1 MSQMTNSH
9 FYPSSFSVL
18 YRGSVKDLRGPTDL
32 SSKDGNVPGVIFD
45 YSDAYS
51 VFDWGRMPDLL
62 SKKGHALALIAAD
75 WFEKIE
81 RPDTW
86 KEFSRTPDA
95 TALRKGNRF
104 GANFNELGEEL
115 QKSGL
120 RTHYIGMLQEASS
133 EREMSPGALRPLAL
147 SDLQK
152 PARHLAVRQVSVV
165 KPAMQTVL
173 GRAVPDYLP
182 TRNAPA
188 PRLIPLEVIF
198 RFSCPQGSS
207 LYERVA
213 RDPGYMASI
222 GFGDFKV
229 AEGEKWDF
237 PVLELFTKLETTD
250 RPLTLT
256 EALAISGLSGAQM
269 QRLLLKTA
277 WVAGWLKSICGRAG
291 VELADGK
298 LEWALLENG
307 DVMLVDAVGPD
318 ELRLLKNGVQL
329 SKEFLRNFYRE
340 TSWYQAVN
348 RAKELGRSHGVAEWK
363 KLAAEQPPVLS
374 PRHKELA
381 THLYMALA
389 NQLTGRQWF
398 PQAMTLDQVVQG
410 IQELSTAKTL

>member
-1 MSQMTNSH
+1 MNSH
-9 FYPSSFSVL
+9 FYPSSFSVA

-32 SSKDGNVPGVIFD
+32 ASKDGTVPGVVFD
-45 YSDAYS
+45 YSEAYS

-75 WFEKIE
+75 WFEKLE
-81 RPDTW
+81 RPETW

-104 GANFNELGEEL
+104 GASFNELGEEL

-120 RTHYIGMLQEASS
+120 RTHYVGMLQEASS
-133 EREMSPGALRPLAL
+133 EREMTPGPLRPLAL

-165 KPAMQTVL
+165 KPAMQSVL
-173 GRAVPDYLP
+173 GRSIPDYLP

-188 PRLIPLEVIF
+188 PRLIPLEVVF

-207 LYERVA
+207 LLERVQ

-229 AEGEKWDF
+229 SENEKWEF

-269 QRLLLKTA
+269 QKLLLKTA
-277 WVAGWLKSICGRAG
+277 WVAGWLKSVCSKAG

-298 LEWALLENG
+298 LEWAVLESG
-307 DVMLVDAVGPD
+307 DVMLVDAIGPD
-318 ELRLLKNGVQL
+318 ELRLLKDGVQL
-329 SKEFLRNFYRE
+329 SKEFLRNFYRN
-340 TSWYQAVN
+340 TTWYQAVN
-348 RAKELGRSHGVAEWK
+348 RAKELGRAHGVAEWK
-363 KLAAEQPPVLS
+363 KLAAEQPPALT

-398 PQAMTLDQVVQG
+398 PQAMPLDQVVAG
-410 IQELSTAKTL
+410 IREAAS

>member
-1 MSQMTNSH
+1 MSQVVNSH

-18 YRGSVKDLRGPTDL
+18 YRGSVKDLRGPVDL
-32 SSKDGNVPGVIFD
+32 IGSEASVPGVVFD
-45 YSDAYS
+45 YSEAYS

-62 SKKGHALALIAAD
+62 TKKGHSLALIAAD

-81 RPDTW
+81 RPETW
-86 KEFSRTPDA
+86 KEFSRTPAA

-104 GANFNELGEEL
+104 GAAFNELGEEL

-120 RTHYIGMLQEASS
+120 RTHYVGMLQEASS
-133 EREMSPGALRPLAL
+133 QREMSPGALRPLPL

-173 GRAVPDYLP
+173 GRAIPDYLP
-182 TRNAPA
+182 TRSAPA
-188 PRLIPLEVIF
+188 PRLVPLEVIF
-198 RFSCPQGSS
+198 RFSCPPGSS
-207 LYERVA
+207 LLERVA

-229 AEGEKWDF
+229 GENEKWDF
-237 PVLELFTKLETTD
+237 PVLEVFTKLETTD

-256 EALAISGLSGAQM
+256 EALSISGLTGSQM
-269 QRLLLKTA
+269 ERLLLKTA
-277 WVAGWLKSICGRAG
+277 WVAGWLKSVCSKAG

-298 LEWALLENG
+298 LEWAVLESG
-307 DVMLVDAVGPD
+307 DVMLVDAIGPD
-318 ELRLLKNGVQL
+318 ELRLLKDGVQL
-329 SKEFLRNFYRE
+329 SKEFLRNFYRG

-363 KLAAEQPPVLS
+363 KLAAEQPPALT

-381 THLYMALA
+381 TNLYMALA

-398 PQAMTLDQVVQG
+398 PEAMTLDQVVKG
-410 IQELSTAKTL
+410 IREISSG

>member
-1 MSQMTNSH
+1 MSQVMNSH

-32 SSKDGNVPGVIFD
+32 ASKDGNVPGVVFD

-62 SKKGHALALIAAD
+62 AKKGHSLALIAAD

-81 RPDTW
+81 RPETW

-104 GANFNELGEEL
+104 GASFNELGEEL

-133 EREMSPGALRPLAL
+133 EREMSPGALRPLPL

-152 PARHLAVRQVSVV
+152 PARHLAVKQVSVV

-207 LYERVA
+207 LSERVA

-277 WVAGWLKSICGRAG
+277 WVAGWLKSLCARSG

-298 LEWALLENG
+298 LEWALLESG

-329 SKEFLRNFYRE
+329 SKEFLRNFYRGS
-340 TSWYQAVN
+340 SWYQAVN

-363 KLAAEQPPVLS
+363 KLAAEQPPVLT

-381 THLYMALA
+381 TNLYQALA

-398 PQAMTLDQVVQG
+398 PQAMTLDQVVKG
-410 IQELSTAKTL
+410 IQEISTST

>member
-1 MSQMTNSH
+1 
-9 FYPSSFSVL
+9 
-18 YRGSVKDLRGPTDL
+18 VKDLRGPTDL

>member
-1 MSQMTNSH
+1 MAQVMNSH

-32 SSKDGNVPGVIFD
+32 AGKEGAVPGVVFD
-45 YSDAYS
+45 YSEAYS

-75 WFEKIE
+75 WFERLE
-81 RPDTW
+81 RPETW
-86 KEFSRTPDA
+86 KEFSKTPDA
-95 TALRKGNRF
+95 TALRKGNKF

-115 QKSGL
+115 QKSGI
-120 RTHYIGMLQEASS
+120 RTHYIGMLQEASN
-133 EREMSPGALRPLAL
+133 EREMSPGPLRPLPL

-173 GRAVPDYLP
+173 GRSIPDYLP
-182 TRNAPA
+182 TRSAPV
-188 PRLIPLEVIF
+188 PRLIPLEVVF

-207 LYERVA
+207 LFERVA

-229 AEGEKWDF
+229 DEKVKWEF

-256 EALAISGLSGAQM
+256 EALAISGLSGPQM
-269 QRLLLKTA
+269 QKLLLKTA
-277 WVAGWLKSICGRAG
+277 WVAGWLKSVCGRAG

-298 LEWALLENG
+298 LEWAVLESG
-307 DVMLVDAVGPD
+307 DVMLVDAIGPD
-318 ELRLLKNGVQL
+318 ELRLLKDGVQL
-329 SKEFLRNFYRE
+329 SKEFLRNYYRE

-348 RAKELGRSHGVAEWK
+348 RAKDLSRSHGVSEWK
-363 KLAAEQPPVLS
+363 KLVAEQPPALS

-398 PQAMTLDQVVQG
+398 PQAMTLDQVVAG
-410 IQELSTAKTL
+410 IRETKSG

>member
-1 MSQMTNSH
+1 MSQVMNSH

-32 SSKDGNVPGVIFD
+32 ASKEGNVPGVVFD

-62 SKKGHALALIAAD
+62 AKKGHALALIAAD

-81 RPDTW
+81 RPETW

-95 TALRKGNRF
+95 TSLRKGNRF
-104 GANFNELGEEL
+104 GASFNELGEEL

-133 EREMSPGALRPLAL
+133 EREMSPGALRPLPL

-152 PARHLAVRQVSVV
+152 PARHLAVKQVSVV

-213 RDPGYMASI
+213 RDPGYLASI
-222 GFGDFKV
+222 GFGDFKI
-229 AEGEKWDF
+229 AEGEKWEF
-237 PVLELFTKLETTD
+237 PVLELFTKLETSD

-277 WVAGWLKSICGRAG
+277 WVAGWLKSICSKAG

-298 LEWALLENG
+298 LEWALLESG

-363 KLAAEQPPVLS
+363 KLAAEQPPVLT

-381 THLYMALA
+381 TNLYQALA

-398 PQAMTLDQVVQG
+398 PQAMTLDQVVTG
-410 IQELSTAKTL
+410 IKELSTTT